1 MARKDVIETEGK
13 VVELLPHAM
22 FLGELANGHR
32 VEAYISGK
40 MRLNFYSDLARRQSY
55 VKDVPLRVDERPNNL
70 PEKVRLSRQKTLPV
84 GIETPVGDLSDEA
97 LVKSDRFPKGGSILR
112 AAFFCPLME
121 RLP

>member
-55 VKDVPLRVDERPNNL
+55 VRDVPLRVDERPNNL
-70 PEKVRLSRQKTLPV
+70 PEKVRLSRRKTLPV
-84 GIETPVGDLSDEA
+84 EIETPVGTCPTKPWRSRIPSLNWVQFYG
-97 LVKSDRFPKGGSILR
+97 LRFFVL
-112 AAFFCPLME
+112 
-121 RLP
+121 